1 MIGRR
6 LSPLDTF
13 KTYVAIKQHFNQK
26 KYDIFEKGVNIR
38 ATQDQLDDRNDRLFF
53 YTLSD
58 KYLAGDLLDYMMS
71 NILANRTH
79 PSEMEDVIYREYKS
93 RMATIT
99 YLFEQDL
106 KFLMSINKGFRPLF
120 RTSNGNLPVALQA
133 LNGSHITLETICII
147 NKLTNSGLVKCFDN
161 EITEPLVYKGLRL
174 RIVKYEKFIKCDYNK
189 LKLILDKYNTQ

>member
-1 MIGRR
+1 
-6 LSPLDTF
+6 
-13 KTYVAIKQHFNQK
+13 VAIKQHFNQK